1 MSPVTGPGAEL
12 NDAIALNDLEG
23 DFFKI
28 ANNKITG
35 KTIAEVPPGSPGL
48 ITAPPAG
55 TPANSTLAADGTWLP
70 AATYHHHRVTL
81 PDFPTVTAFNGN
93 SYAIARWI
101 PVISGVSYTRVTGV
115 NPAIGAGLNFRANAG
130 GNWELY
136 GDVQGF
142 AERWVVDLIFIRITS
157 AIVQRFGTFT

>member
-1 MSPVTGPGAEL
+1 MSSVTGPGAEL

-55 TPANSTLAADGTWLP
+55 TPANSTLAAD
-70 AATYHHHRVTL
+70 
-81 PDFPTVTAFNGN
+81 
-93 SYAIARWI
+93 
-101 PVISGVSYTRVTGV
+101 
-115 NPAIGAGLNFRANAG
+115 
-130 GNWELY
+130 
-136 GDVQGF
+136 VQGF
-142 AERWVVDLIFIRITS
+142 AERWVVDLLFNRITS